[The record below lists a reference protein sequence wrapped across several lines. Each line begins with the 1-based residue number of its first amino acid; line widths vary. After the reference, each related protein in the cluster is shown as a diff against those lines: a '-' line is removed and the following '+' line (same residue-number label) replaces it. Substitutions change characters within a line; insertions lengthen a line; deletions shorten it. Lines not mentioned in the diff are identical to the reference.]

1 MVWYVSV
8 SEDRERRYQDL
19 LDYVRYLEQRV
30 QEMEAEISLLRRE
43 IKYYKQEIDKLMAP
57 PLIEGILLEILD
69 EDKAVVKS
77 TTGPNLIVSISGNI
91 DRGKL
96 LPGMYIALN
105 QRGSAIVDVLPMR
118 EDPAVRAMEIIEKPK
133 IKYIDVGGLSRQIQE
148 LREVVELPI
157 KRPDLLRDLGIEPPK
172 GIMLYGP
179 PGCGKTLLAKAVA
192 GESNATFIRLVASEL
207 AQKFVGEGARM
218 VRELFALARRKA
230 PSIVLIDEIDAI
242 AAKRID
248 IGTSGEREI
257 HRTLT
262 QLLAELDGFDPLDN
276 VKVIATTNRIDILD
290 PALLRPGRF
299 DRIIEIPLPDLTG
312 RLEIFKIH
320 TKKMKISDEVDLN
333 VLAKASEGA
342 TGADIKA
349 ICTEAG
355 FSALRSNRTYVT
367 HEDFL
372 HAINK
377 VLKGRFRPYTN
388 ESEYVPEVKD
398 SEDKHLVI

>member
-1 MVWYVSV
+1 M

-19 LDYVRYLEQRV
+19 LDYVRYLEQRT

-57 PLIEGILLEILD
+57 PLIEGILLEVLD
-69 EDKAVVKS
+69 EDRAVVKS
-77 TTGPNLIVSISGNI
+77 TTGPNLIVSIGGNV
-91 DRGKL
+91 DRSKL
-96 LPGMYIALN
+96 LPGAYVALN

-118 EDPAVRAMEIIEKPK
+118 EDPAVRTMEIIERPK
-133 IKYIDVGGLSRQIQE
+133 TRYEDVGGLTKQIQE
-148 LREVVELPI
+148 LREVVELPLKYPHII
-157 KRPDLLRDLGIEPPK
+157 KELGIEPPK
-172 GIMLYGP
+172 GILLYGP

-192 GESNATFIRLVASEL
+192 GESDATFIRLVASEL

-218 VRELFALARRKA
+218 VRELFSLARRKA

-242 AAKRID
+242 AAKRLD

-290 PALLRPGRF
+290 PAILRPGRF
-299 DRIIEIPLPDLTG
+299 DRIIEIPLPDLNG
-312 RLEIFKIH
+312 RLEIFRIH
-320 TKKMKISDEVDLN
+320 TKKMKLGNDVDLES
-333 VLAKASEGA
+333 LARMSEGA

-355 FSALRSNRTYVT
+355 FTALRAGRTYIT
-367 HEDFL
+367 HEDFV
-372 HAINK
+372 HAVRK
-377 VLKGRFRPYTN
+377 VLKERFRPYSNEAEYTLELK
-388 ESEYVPEVKD
+388 ESEG
-398 SEDKHLVI
+398 KHLVI

>member
-1 MVWYVSV
+1 MSV

-19 LDYVRYLEQRV
+19 LDYVRYLEQRT

-57 PLIEGILLEILD
+57 PLIEGILLEVLD

-77 TTGPNLIVSISGNI
+77 TTGPNLIVSIGGNV
-91 DRGKL
+91 DRSKL
-96 LPGMYIALN
+96 LPGAYVALN

-118 EDPAVRAMEIIEKPK
+118 EDPAVRTMEIIERPK
-133 IKYIDVGGLSRQIQE
+133 TRYEDVGGLTKQIQE
-148 LREVVELPI
+148 LREVVELPLKYPNII
-157 KRPDLLRDLGIEPPK
+157 KELGIEPPK
-172 GIMLYGP
+172 GILLYGP

-192 GESNATFIRLVASEL
+192 GESDATFIRLVASEL

-242 AAKRID
+242 AAKRLD

-290 PALLRPGRF
+290 PAILRPGRF
-299 DRIIEIPLPDLTG
+299 DRIIEIPLPDLNG
-312 RLEIFKIH
+312 RLEIFRIH
-320 TKKMKISDEVDLN
+320 TKKMKLGNDVDLE
-333 VLAKASEGA
+333 VLARMSDGA

-355 FSALRSNRTYVT
+355 FTALRSGRTYIT
-367 HEDFL
+367 HEDFVY
-372 HAINK
+372 AVKK
-377 VLKGRFRPYTN
+377 VLKDRFRPYSNEAEYTPELR
-388 ESEYVPEVKD
+388 ESEG
-398 SEDKHLVI
+398 KHLVI

>member
-1 MVWYVSV
+1 V

-19 LDYVRYLEQRV
+19 LDYVRYLEQRT

-57 PLIEGILLEILD
+57 PLIEGILLEVLD
-69 EDKAVVKS
+69 EDRAVVKS
-77 TTGPNLIVSISGNI
+77 TTGPNLIVSIGGNV
-91 DRGKL
+91 DRSKL
-96 LPGMYIALN
+96 LPGAYVALN

-118 EDPAVRAMEIIEKPK
+118 EDPAVRTMEIIERPK
-133 IKYIDVGGLSRQIQE
+133 TRYEDVGGLTKQIQE
-148 LREVVELPI
+148 LREVVELPLKYPHII
-157 KRPDLLRDLGIEPPK
+157 KELGIEPPK
-172 GIMLYGP
+172 GILLYGP

-192 GESNATFIRLVASEL
+192 GESDATFIRLVASEL

-218 VRELFALARRKA
+218 VRELFSLARRKA

-242 AAKRID
+242 AAKRLD

-290 PALLRPGRF
+290 PAILRPGRF
-299 DRIIEIPLPDLTG
+299 DRIIEIPLPDLNG
-312 RLEIFKIH
+312 RLEIFRIH
-320 TKKMKISDEVDLN
+320 TKKMKLGNDVDLES
-333 VLAKASEGA
+333 LARMSEGA

-355 FSALRSNRTYVT
+355 FTALRAGRTYIT
-367 HEDFL
+367 HEDFV
-372 HAINK
+372 HAVRK
-377 VLKGRFRPYTN
+377 VLKERFRPYSNEAEYTLELK
-388 ESEYVPEVKD
+388 ESEG
-398 SEDKHLVI
+398 KHLVI

>member
-1 MVWYVSV
+1 VSV

-19 LDYVRYLEQRV
+19 LDYVRYLEQRT

-57 PLIEGILLEILD
+57 PLIEGILLEVLD
-69 EDKAVVKS
+69 EDRAVVKS
-77 TTGPNLIVSISGNI
+77 TTGPNLIVSIGGNV
-91 DRGKL
+91 DRSKL
-96 LPGMYIALN
+96 LPGAYVALN

-118 EDPAVRAMEIIEKPK
+118 EDPAVRTMEIIERPK
-133 IKYIDVGGLSRQIQE
+133 TRYEDVGGLTKQIQE
-148 LREVVELPI
+148 LREVVELPLKYPHII
-157 KRPDLLRDLGIEPPK
+157 KELGIEPPK
-172 GIMLYGP
+172 GILLYGP

-192 GESNATFIRLVASEL
+192 GESDATFIRLVASEL

-218 VRELFALARRKA
+218 VRELFSLARRKA

-242 AAKRID
+242 AAKRLD

-290 PALLRPGRF
+290 PAILRPGRF
-299 DRIIEIPLPDLTG
+299 DRIIEIPLPDLNG
-312 RLEIFKIH
+312 RLEIFRIH
-320 TKKMKISDEVDLN
+320 TKKMKLGNDVDLES
-333 VLAKASEGA
+333 LARMSEGA

-355 FSALRSNRTYVT
+355 FTALRAGRTYIT
-367 HEDFL
+367 HEDFV
-372 HAINK
+372 HAVRK
-377 VLKGRFRPYTN
+377 VLKERFRPYSNEAEYTLELK
-388 ESEYVPEVKD
+388 ESEG
-398 SEDKHLVI
+398 KHLVI

>member
-1 MVWYVSV
+1 MSV

-19 LDYVRYLEQRV
+19 LDYVRYLEQRT

-57 PLIEGILLEILD
+57 PLIEGILLEVLD
-69 EDKAVVKS
+69 EDRAVVKS
-77 TTGPNLIVSISGNI
+77 TTGPNLIVSIGGNV
-91 DRGKL
+91 DRSKL
-96 LPGMYIALN
+96 LPGAYVALN

-118 EDPAVRAMEIIEKPK
+118 EDPAVRTMEIIERPK
-133 IKYIDVGGLSRQIQE
+133 TRYEDVGGLTKQIQE
-148 LREVVELPI
+148 LREVVELPLKYPHII
-157 KRPDLLRDLGIEPPK
+157 KELGIEPPK
-172 GIMLYGP
+172 GILLYGP

-192 GESNATFIRLVASEL
+192 GESDATFIRLVASEL

-218 VRELFALARRKA
+218 VRELFSLARRKA

-242 AAKRID
+242 AAKRLD

-290 PALLRPGRF
+290 PAILRPGRF
-299 DRIIEIPLPDLTG
+299 DRIIEIPLPDLNG
-312 RLEIFKIH
+312 RLEIFRIH
-320 TKKMKISDEVDLN
+320 TKKMKLGNDVDLES
-333 VLAKASEGA
+333 LARMSEGA

-355 FSALRSNRTYVT
+355 FTALRAGRTYIT
-367 HEDFL
+367 HEDFV
-372 HAINK
+372 HAVRK
-377 VLKGRFRPYTN
+377 VLKERFRPYSNEAEYTLELK
-388 ESEYVPEVKD
+388 ESEG
-398 SEDKHLVI
+398 KHLVI